1 MPGKESEA
9 VGGVIIFGGSF
20 DPIHQAH
27 LMLAEGAA
35 DELCAGKVLF
45 VPAARPPH
53 KEAAALSAAK
63 HRAEMVRLAIEGNE
77 RFAFSSVEID
87 REGESYTIDTIRAVS
102 REEGGARP
110 FLLIGG
116 DTLLDLASWKAPEA
130 IAAEADL
137 VVAPRPG
144 FDPRKAPALLA
155 GRFRLLDTPV
165 VDLSASRIRR
175 WVAEGRSVRYL
186 LPEPVRL
193 YVEAHRLYEKEG
205 ER

>member
-1 MPGKESEA
+1 

-35 DELCAGKVLF
+35 DELGARKVLF

-53 KEAAALSAAK
+53 KDAAVLSAAV

-77 RFAFSSVEID
+77 RFAVSLVELD
-87 REGESYTIDTIRAVS
+87 RGGRSYTIDTIRTVTE
-102 REEGGARP
+102 EEGGERP

-116 DTLLDLASWKAPEA
+116 DTLLELASWRSPES
-130 IAAEADL
+130 IAEEAEL

-144 FDPRKAPALLA
+144 FDPQRAPALLA
-155 GRFRLLDTPV
+155 GRFRLLKTPV

-186 LPEPVRL
+186 LPEAVRL
-193 YVEAHRLYEKEG
+193 YVEAHRLYRDEG